1 MIFPLIQRSCFFVV
15 EKLSTNNFLSF
26 SKLFGDFFNLKFMNE
41 KGSSVKPRQKPK
53 IKNHQHHPQQIGKML
68 ITIPE
73 KTHLGYYESG
83 NKSILII
90 KQIVSR
96 NHK

>member
-1 MIFPLIQRSCFFVV
+1 
-15 EKLSTNNFLSF
+15 
-26 SKLFGDFFNLKFMNE
+26 MNE

-73 KTHLGYYESG
+73 KTHLDYYGILESG
-83 NKSILII
+83 NKSILIM
-90 KQIVSR
+90 K
-96 NHK
+96 